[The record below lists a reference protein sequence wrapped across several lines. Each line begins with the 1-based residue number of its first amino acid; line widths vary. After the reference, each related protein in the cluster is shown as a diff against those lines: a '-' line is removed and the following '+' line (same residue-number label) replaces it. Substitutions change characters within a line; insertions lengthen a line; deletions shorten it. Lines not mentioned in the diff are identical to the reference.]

1 MTTEKR
7 IEKKLRDAC
16 RKMGGIAIK
25 LYSLSLTG
33 LPDRMVLMPG
43 GRIWF
48 VELKSERGKL
58 SAMQD
63 FVHRFLRNLGF
74 KVEVLNS
81 GDALD
86 NFLENIKSEKMSYY
100 TTADDNGIYT
110 WQGDKIAEVYDE
122 HMRAYITSLLNEQKK
137 VINNEDTE

>member
-7 IEKKLRDAC
+7 NEKKLRDAC

-48 VELKSERGKL
+48 VELKSKGVKPTPSQDSFHQKLRGL
-58 SAMQD
+58 GFRVEVISTDEQLQD
-63 FVHRFLRNLGF
+63 F
-74 KVEVLNS
+74 LNH
-81 GDALD
+81 L
-86 NFLENIKSEKMSYY
+86 N
-100 TTADDNGIYT
+100 
-110 WQGDKIAEVYDE
+110 KI
-122 HMRAYITSLLNEQKK
+122 SK
-137 VINNEDTE
+137 